1 MRFDDQRDT
10 DSIED
15 RRGGD
20 GSGGGGFGFGGGG
33 GGGLGGFAPAL
44 LGMVFSRFGCGGV
57 VVVGAL
63 MLLFGGGLSGLGGLL
78 GGGGGNVGPAQQQIG
93 PQDTAPAVGPG
104 GTRPEGANQKL
115 VRNVI
120 VSTEDVWTKLL
131 PAQAN
136 VQYSR
141 PRLVLFD
148 KPIRSGCGTA
158 ESSMGPFYC
167 PSDRKVYL
175 DLGFFD
181 ELSQRFGSP
190 GDAAQ
195 AYVIAHEVGH
205 HIQKLL
211 GITDQVEA
219 AQERASRSQ
228 RNAISV
234 RLELQADCFAGV
246 WAKASGALEAGD
258 VEEALRAATAIGDDT
273 LQRQGQGRVV
283 PDSFTHGSSADRVR
297 WLQTGLQSGEV
308 ARCDTFKG
316 GV

>member
-33 GGGLGGFAPAL
+33 GGLGGFAPAL

-63 MLLFGGGLSGLGGLL
+63 LLLFGGGLSGLGGLL
-78 GGGGGNVGPAQQQIG
+78 GGGGGGFGPQQQQVGPQEA
-93 PQDTAPAVGPG
+93 APAVAPG
-104 GTRPEGANQKL
+104 TARQEGSNHKL

-136 VQYSR
+136 IQYAR
-141 PRLVLFD
+141 PKLVLFD

-158 ESSMGPFYC
+158 ESAMGPFYC
-167 PSDRKVYL
+167 PADRKVYL

-181 ELSQRFGSP
+181 ELSQRFGAP

-211 GITDQVEA
+211 GISDQVEQ
-219 AQERASRSQ
+219 AQARASRSQ
-228 RNAISV
+228 RNALSV

-273 LQRQGQGRVV
+273 LQRQAQGQVV

-297 WLQTGLQSGEV
+297 WLRTGLDSGDMGQ
-308 ARCDTFKG
+308 CNTFKG